1 MDLRG
6 GKHVAGAAADPLRAP
21 EPIHTF
27 DQYRIPSALCHTKK
41 KCAEWKLCKVE
52 GLKKGMVPNAKGS
65 PKPKQGEEEEE
76 KRLFCVE
83 GGIFKVASAI
93 HVGQHRAPDGRNDLL
108 GKQKLKAEQSTDNT

>member
-1 MDLRG
+1 
-6 GKHVAGAAADPLRAP
+6 
-21 EPIHTF
+21 
-27 DQYRIPSALCHTKK
+27 
-41 KCAEWKLCKVE
+41 
-52 GLKKGMVPNAKGS
+52 MVPNAKGS